1 MTCSWQLLECFTSS
15 LDYTS
20 SDQEQ
25 KILIGIFCLIL
36 HHAASKVLI
45 EPAKAIIFNRSL
57 VSLTDGIIQE
67 ACAKG
72 PSLFQHNQETDFGGF
87 MIVILQL
94 VFFSLRRCAT
104 VIVCFILISLYM
116 T

>member
-1 MTCSWQLLECFTSS
+1 LECFTSI
-15 LDYTS
+15 DYTS

-36 HHAASKVLI
+36 HHAANKVLI

-57 VSLTDGIIQE
+57 GSLTDGIIQE

-72 PSLFQHNQETDFGGF
+72 PCLFQHNQETDFGGF
-87 MIVILQL
+87 MIFILQL
-94 VFFSLRRCAT
+94 VFFSLRRCETSIYVFHLA
-104 VIVCFILISLYM
+104 SM
-116 T
+116 

>member
-67 ACAKG
+67 ACGKG